1 MAQQRSTFAK
11 LQRERDK
18 KDKAAAKAERR
29 QRGSEPSEAPEP
41 VQPLDPAE
49 ETAILA
55 ELAELHAA
63 FEDGTV
69 SIDDFETRR
78 DRLRARLQM
87 GGTVGRRPVGASLIP
102 GLSGERGE
110 WRQRAR

>member
-1 MAQQRSTFAK
+1 VAQQRSTFAK

-29 QRGSEPSEAPEP
+29 QRGAEPSEAPAPE
-41 VQPLDPAE
+41 VLDPADE
-49 ETAILA
+49 AAVLA

-78 DRLRARLQM
+78 DRLRARLQI
-87 GGTVGRRPVGASLIP
+87 G
-102 GLSGERGE
+102 
-110 WRQRAR
+110 